1 MTDCSSSRL
10 GVAGNFKMIQSWGVA
25 SARHTSG
32 TVVYP
37 QVKSDD
43 IGASTFSR
51 GDDTEQLLDVPLG
64 PSVVRWDIR
73 SKVRCLQFQAHR
85 DLVTCMRMSP
95 NKLLIATS
103 CYSGEVKLWDSSWKC
118 LDEVNAPMAS
128 QHHVS
133 LCVNVCRLAMY

>member
-1 MTDCSSSRL
+1 MV
-10 GVAGNFKMIQSWGVA
+10 GKFNMIQSWGVA
-25 SARHTSG
+25 SARHTSA

-37 QVKSDD
+37 QETSCHGDVQDT
-43 IGASTFSR
+43 STCSHD
-51 GDDTEQLLDVPLG
+51 DDTEQLLDVPLG
-64 PSVVRWDIR
+64 LSIIRWDIR
-73 SKVRCLQFQAHR
+73 SNVRRLQFQAHR

-133 LCVNVCRLAMY
+133 MGV